1 MSEVQRLKD
10 LILID
15 KVLKVAHEK
24 KSNSFK

>member
-1 MSEVQRLKD
+1 MIEVQRLKD

-24 KSNSFK
+24 KNNSFK

>member
-1 MSEVQRLKD
+1 MIEVQRLKD

-15 KVLKVAHEK
+15 KVLKVAYEK

>member
-1 MSEVQRLKD
+1 MIEVQHLKD

-15 KVLKVAHEK
+15 KVLKVVHEE

>member
-15 KVLKVAHEK
+15 KVLKVAHEE